1 MTHLSALYLYL
12 GGKEKILIFYEILY
26 CHIITYMV
34 KYVRNK
40 KYGGKFNG
48 KRT

>member
-1 MTHLSALYLYL
+1 MTHLSALYMFL
-12 GGKEKILIFYEILY
+12 GRKEKILIFCELLY
-26 CHIITYMV
+26 CQIITYMV
-34 KYVRNK
+34 KYDRNK